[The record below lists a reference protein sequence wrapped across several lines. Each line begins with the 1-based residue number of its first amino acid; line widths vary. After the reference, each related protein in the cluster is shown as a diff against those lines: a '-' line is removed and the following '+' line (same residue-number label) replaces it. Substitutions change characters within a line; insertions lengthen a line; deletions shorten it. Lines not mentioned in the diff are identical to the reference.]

1 MTMCLPSKICKLEG
15 TGVDGLSEPAADD
28 PSVQLSRHGVV
39 RLRDVLEKR
48 SLARIRTAAERCF
61 DTIESEESIQD
72 RYGFNPFSHSVP
84 AATLLEFGCDG
95 WEGLLA
101 PLRVMRIEQ
110 VITDAMGPGW
120 SCNREQSWIRKK
132 FAPRPGV
139 ERRHHF
145 QGWHQDGALGA
156 RFAPDPGAVSP
167 MTALLTCW
175 IPLDACGVD
184 SPGLEFIRRPQ
195 SGLLHFTELDD
206 SALRQRFSPEYFWVP
221 ELELGDALIF
231 LNSVLHRTH
240 AHAGMGHD
248 RMSLEFRVFP
258 R

>member
-1 MTMCLPSKICKLEG
+1 MN
-15 TGVDGLSEPAADD
+15 GLSQAAAGN
-28 PSVQLSRHGVV
+28 PFAELRRQGVV
-39 RLRDVLEKR
+39 LLRDVLEKR
-48 SLARIRTAAERCF
+48 SLVRIRTAAERCF
-61 DTIESEESIQD
+61 DAIESEKAIQD

-120 SCNREQSWIRKK
+120 SCNREQSWVRKK

-139 ERRHHF
+139 EHRHHF
-145 QGWHQDGALGA
+145 QGWHQDGALGV
-156 RFAPDPGAVSP
+156 RFSPEPGEVTA

-175 IPLDACGVD
+175 IPLNACGVD
-184 SPGLEFIRRPQ
+184 SPGLEFIRSRQ

-206 SALRQRFSPEYFWVP
+206 LTLRQRFSPEDFWAP
-221 ELELGDALIF
+221 ELELGACLIF
-231 LNSVLHRTH
+231 LNGALHRTY
-240 AHAGMGHD
+240 AHAEMGHD
-248 RMSLEFRVFP
+248 RLSLEYRIFSR
-258 R
+258 